1 MSQCFHCTVT
11 ATGGN
16 PDVVE
21 PDVETLPDVIPN
33 PALTLVLRPDMEKK
47 SVFWFDPPSLVGKKT
62 EEEVLVVSEQPQS
75 LLFPYHII
83 RCDRKNVASLSSLY
97 QCTLTCSRDHNDD
110 HNGKNEHD
118 QNGKHS
124 NGITIN
130 YDDFMMAGFQL
141 VSNAQQIQV
150 YLIVMDSADDGVT
163 GNAAN
168 VEVEVLLTTVKG
180 IPISQT
186 NALTSI
192 ALGNGTNGVDVLP
205 KLYKTQCVI
214 PGGPRP
220 VRRVRLMFQS
230 LSSIPTTTDT
240 PPKDR
245 IPPPLYL
252 EFIRWT
258 IRVPMKST
266 TNNTTNVTVNSAPS
280 PPSSNPFL
288 PPFMMPTNTT
298 QESSGNGQNKDIMMA
313 ISGIAMTLRSME
325 ERMMKQ
331 SSIERSS
338 LQDQIRL
345 LSKQVQ
351 SISDVI
357 QHHILKQ
364 QQMFQDQLP
373 EMITTVVQKQLQL
386 QRQQM
391 NVQSSSS
398 TCLNPTSDDD
408 TETTAAIINA
418 NET

>member
-1 MSQCFHCTVT
+1 
-11 ATGGN
+11 
-16 PDVVE
+16 
-21 PDVETLPDVIPN
+21 
-33 PALTLVLRPDMEKK
+33 LTLVLRPDTEKK
-47 SVFWFDPPSLVGKKT
+47 SVFWFDPPTLVGKET
-62 EEEVLVVSEQPQS
+62 EVEDLVVSEQPQS

-110 HNGKNEHD
+110 HYGTNEHD
-118 QNGKHS
+118 KNGKHS
-124 NGITIN
+124 NGKITD
-130 YDDFMMAGFQL
+130 YDDFMMAGFQV

-163 GNAAN
+163 GKAAN

-180 IPISQT
+180 IPMSQT
-186 NALTSI
+186 NTLTSI

-220 VRRVRLMFQS
+220 VRQVRLVFQS
-230 LSSIPTTTDT
+230 LSSITTPSVT
-240 PPKDR
+240 PPTDI

-266 TNNTTNVTVNSAPS
+266 TNSIATTNVTVNSSTSQPINHS
-280 PPSSNPFL
+280 NVPPPSANPFF
-288 PPFMMPTNTT
+288 PPFMTPTNTT

-345 LSKQVQ
+345 LSQQVQ

-373 EMITTVVQKQLQL
+373 EMITTIVQEQLQL

-398 TCLNPTSDDD
+398 SSSSTCLKPTSDDD
-408 TETTAAIINA
+408 TETTVAIINT